1 MTEEKRPLQRDDLK
15 QKIRERDE
23 KISELEW
30 TIWKLEEK
38 IKDLQ
43 AIDEAFRRCAMPAA
57 AFIEQPVD
65 CILSLRM
72 KVAILLEQLESMRSS
87 MKTSSLLADI
97 DKLKKL
103 AYIETGKNGGRL
115 LYKDLFE
122 RKKEENAKLRA
133 QAEDTGP
140 DIGKLTEIAQLL
152 KEVEGEVASRGRI
165 MGNLRS
171 QLNQKEKLI
180 EELEEKLKLEKPI
193 KLGIKDKH
201 GVEMREGDIL
211 KMPDGKNQVL
221 SWGTEEKAFYGIGN
235 TVTVVSAGFRVAFDG
250 EFKAS
255 DCEIVGQSKIKFH
268 REEI

>member
-1 MTEEKRPLQRDDLK
+1 MSEEKSPADRYDLK
-15 QKIRERDE
+15 QKIQERDE

-38 IKDLQ
+38 IKALQ

-72 KVAILLEQLESMRSS
+72 KVAILLEQLESMQSS
-87 MKTSSLLADI
+87 MRASSLLADI

-115 LYKDLFE
+115 LYKDLLE
-122 RKKEENAKLRA
+122 RKKEENATYKS
-133 QAEDTGP
+133 
-140 DIGKLTEIAQLL
+140 KC
-152 KEVEGEVASRGRI
+152 
-165 MGNLRS
+165 
-171 QLNQKEKLI
+171 
-180 EELEEKLKLEKPI
+180 EELEEKLKLEKPL
-193 KLGIKDKH
+193 KLGVKDKR
-201 GVEMREGDIL
+201 GVEMKEGDIL
-211 KMPDGKNQVL
+211 KMPDGKHQVL
-221 SWGTEEKAFYGIGN
+221 SWGVEEKVFYGIGN
-235 TVTVVSAGFRVAFDG
+235 TVTVVSAGFKVAFDG
-250 EFKAS
+250 DFKAS